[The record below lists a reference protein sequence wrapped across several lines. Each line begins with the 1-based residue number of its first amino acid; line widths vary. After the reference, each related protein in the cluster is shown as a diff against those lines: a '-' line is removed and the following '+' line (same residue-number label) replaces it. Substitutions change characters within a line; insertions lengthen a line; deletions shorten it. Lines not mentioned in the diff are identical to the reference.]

1 MSRESYLNRLPAN
14 CPRGLEE
21 FFLDDVS
28 LYVRLGNS
36 MGEARDAFLEGQ
48 RLAERYADGLGGHT
62 VEWLAGTLGVKVET
76 GNWVVA
82 EDSLMMPGEC
92 SWEPALIRVN
102 QRIVDL
108 LSKIS
113 VNAGVKCDQI
123 RELVIAHELFH
134 VITRQSSGRKVELA
148 AHSFARILLGLPFS
162 PLLLEKLLVSGDF
175 RALSRGLV

>member
-1 MSRESYLNRLPAN
+1 MSRESYLNRLQAN

-102 QRIVDL
+102 QRVVQT
-108 LSKIS
+108 LSEKCRARGID
-113 VNAGVKCDQI
+113 AGQI

-134 VITRQSSGRKVELA
+134 VITRRSGGRRVELA
-148 AHSFARILLGLPFS
+148 AHSFARTLLRLEFS
-162 PLLLEKLLVSGDF
+162 PLLYERVLRYHMNVMAVAS
-175 RALSRGLV
+175 